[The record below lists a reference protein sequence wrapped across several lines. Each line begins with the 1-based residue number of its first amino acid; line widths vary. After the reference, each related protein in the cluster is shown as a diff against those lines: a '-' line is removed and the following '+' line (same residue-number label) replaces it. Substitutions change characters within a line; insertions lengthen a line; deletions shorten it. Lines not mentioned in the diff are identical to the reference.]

1 MLPNSNIQGFNAI
14 HAHYQ
19 NKENAFNSNLNNLRS
34 INKEGDIE
42 QTIKKIK
49 RSVQMNFFSQ
59 IIDRL
64 FSGGQ
69 KQTARNQLAALI
81 IIDNFAK
88 NNDLKTAA
96 SPLLHQTFVNAM
108 QKHFQHDSHYNQTL
122 SIEELAGD
130 ILSSFYSN
138 VDDNKK
144 TDFFEL
150 CNINNMKL
158 SLNNTKSGI
167 TDKISSTATVTL
179 SLGKDGD
186 KLVLPV
192 LCHDVIQDDFML
204 KSIENFPHTELNDK
218 IKKYQQLM
226 DEYNNINEDVQ
237 MYDKILKKIHK
248 EVEEKLNII
257 ISANRK
263 IATSIISILDSPQPN
278 VPLISST
285 LSPQASV
292 ASTEGTDIQ
301 SLHFSTNS
309 SLQGISE
316 LNVEIDT
323 LSNKNKELLTD
334 INDRYNIQQGICS
347 KHKNILHKKKKN
359 LEDTQSSLKNITH
372 PYQKI
377 FLDIVNMNKDNST
390 PTEELN
396 NIKKL
401 YSLLNKLFPKDLTAS
416 TSLPEQYDCT
426 QIYEVALRSDS
437 TTTSSSSCS
446 SVYTPDNIFRVSNET
461 SFKNEKSVIN
471 YLEKETSRLNTL
483 KIKINEFNANYQTIL
498 NSESDCMK
506 KYSDIQKNIE
516 RSLTFWEK
524 IHSHPKGSEEKNY
537 DYVTFCT
544 KKQNEIRS
552 FFILASDITDNF
564 NSLIEILDATLLSLQ
579 KSGQFLEGLS
589 SKIKDTVHDDN
600 ISDLSTDNCEP
611 VLSSAYS
618 EPSHKNLNL
627 SQPGIPY
634 SQYKESEKDNT
645 IPYSIVSADSI
656 NLAINTP
663 KINYWRPLQ
672 ERIDSLTHIR
682 EKLLSSVNIIKP
694 MTKQILKA
702 DAKSDKY
709 WHRVNYSLT
718 LKKDDEE
725 YLTNLHNSIQS
736 YIKQKVS
743 HIHQSVVK
751 EEELKAKKGTRRG

>member
-34 INKEGDIE
+34 INKEEDIE

-49 RSVQMNFFSQ
+49 SSVQMNFFSR

-69 KQTARNQLAALI
+69 KQTARYQLAALI

-88 NNDLKTAA
+88 NNDLKTAV

-108 QKHFQHDSHYNQTL
+108 QKHFQHDSHHNQTL

-138 VDDNKK
+138 VDENKK

-158 SLNNTKSGI
+158 SINNTKSGI

-204 KSIENFPHTELNDK
+204 KSIENFPHTELNNK

-226 DEYNNINEDVQ
+226 DGYNNLNEDVQ
-237 MYDKILKKIHK
+237 THDKTLMETHK

-257 ISANRK
+257 IQDNRK

-278 VPLISST
+278 APLISST
-285 LSPQASV
+285 LSPQTSV

-316 LNVEIDT
+316 LKVEIDT

-334 INDRYNIQQGICS
+334 INDRYNLQQEICS
-347 KHKNILHKKKKN
+347 QYKHILHEKKKN
-359 LEDTQSSLKNITH
+359 LEDTQSSLKNIIH

-377 FLDIVNMNKDNST
+377 FLDIINMNKDNST

-401 YSLLNKLFPKDLTAS
+401 YSLLNNLFPKDLTAS

-437 TTTSSSSCS
+437 TTISSSSC
-446 SVYTPDNIFRVSNET
+446 SVYTPDNIFRVSNEI

-506 KYSDIQKNIE
+506 KCSDIQKNIE
-516 RSLTFWEK
+516 RSLPFWEE

-544 KKQNEIRS
+544 KKQSEIHS
-552 FFILASDITDNF
+552 FFNLVSDITDNF
-564 NSLIEILDATLLSLQ
+564 NSLIKILDATLLSLQ
-579 KSGQFLEGLS
+579 KSGQVLEGLS
-589 SKIKDTVHDDN
+589 SKIKDTVNDGN

-656 NLAINTP
+656 NHAINP
-663 KINYWRPLQ
+663 PMINYSSPLQ

-682 EKLLSSVNIIKP
+682 EKLLSSVNLIKA
-694 MTKQILKA
+694 MTKKILKA

-709 WHRVNYSLT
+709 WCRVDYNLT
-718 LKKDDEE
+718 LKKDDKE
-725 YLTNLHNSIQS
+725 YLSNLNNSMQS
-736 YIKQKVS
+736 YIKQKLS
-743 HIHQSVVK
+743 QIYQSVVK
-751 EEELKAKKGTRRG
+751 EEELKAKKSTQRG